1 MITSYSQEVEVQ
13 IQEIYKRLPEK
24 SRRLYAGV
32 EAACD
37 TVLSGIKELNEEET
51 LAPTEAG
58 KRGRLCVRF

>member
-1 MITSYSQEVEVQ
+1 LITSYSQEVEVQ
-13 IQEIYKRLPEK
+13 MQEMYKRLPEK

-51 LAPTEAG
+51 LAPN
-58 KRGRLCVRF
+58 RGRKKGAPLR